1 MNEDFSRGVA
11 FILEGDTEKVFYL
24 ALLEHFCKK
33 HSGWDLTKINDS
45 KLGEVYYALM
55 SEERNIVIKIF
66 VVGTISQLA
75 HSGTWFENRCHKAY
89 PSLKWTV
96 FLCYDTDDYMPNITK
111 FYEGDWDELRK
122 RLAKSKAHEVI
133 DLAAQADIED
143 IMLLDCD
150 GIFKFLGIAPCPI
163 PPGSKGKRK
172 MKRLF
177 RLLGPGS
184 AYHEGMRA
192 KGLIDALDLDLIIK
206 SAPLDFQKIEKAC
219 FFEIE

>member
-1 MNEDFSRGVA
+1 MKEEFARGVA

-24 ALLEHFCKK
+24 ALLEHFCKRHAGWELIK
-33 HSGWDLTKINDS
+33 SNDPKSGEI
-45 KLGEVYYALM
+45 YYVLRN
-55 SEERNIVIKIF
+55 EERNIVIKIF
-66 VVGTISQLA
+66 VVGTITQLA
-75 HSGTWFENRCHKAY
+75 HSGTWFENRCHRAY

-96 FLCYDTDDYMPNITK
+96 FLCYDTDDYMANITK
-111 FYEGDWDELRK
+111 FYEGDWAELRK
-122 RLAKSKAHEVI
+122 RLAKSKAGEVV

-143 IMLLDCD
+143 IMLLDSD
-150 GIFKFLGIAPCPI
+150 GIFKFLGIGPCQI
-163 PPGSKGKRK
+163 PTGGKGKSK